1 MAISCFAVTFIIVVL
16 TFSPETLR
24 MLVKAVDPNPT
35 QLECVAKIQQLEQK
49 KTQITQEI
57 ATLKSGACSSPGTKA
72 HTLIKPVTS
81 QSIASSG
88 PGTGTSHDP
97 YKIASIEDLRK
108 LRGIWRN
115 NTGKYFI
122 VTQNIDLSCIA
133 NFAPLPRFE
142 GILDGNNKK
151 ILNLKI
157 DVTHLSSQRNTGF
170 FETIG
175 RTGQVKNLRLEN
187 VLVKG
192 EEYVGGLAG
201 YHYGRIDN
209 SYVTGQI
216 LGTTKYHSVGG
227 LVGMSYIGSKIT
239 DSYATAKV
247 SGRNRVGG
255 LVGRLFIGTIQS
267 CYATGTVLGI
277 GNTSN
282 FANWA
287 RKIGGLV
294 GDNYGT
300 ILSSYATGDVSGQRY
315 IGGLVGLS
323 DSKINN
329 SYATGNVSG
338 SRYIGGLVGNNW
350 GTITKCYAIGKVS
363 GVHGVGGLVG
373 DNVGRIDNSY
383 VTGQVLGAESSVGG
397 LVGTSSLDSRITDSY
412 ATAKVSGRNRVGG
425 LVGSLYEG
433 TIQRCYAT
441 GTVSGIGDKIGGG
454 LVGDNHGMILSS
466 YATGDVLGQ
475 SDIGGLVGKSGWG
488 HQTIINNSY
497 ATGNVSGTGI
507 TGGLVGYN
515 QGTITK
521 CYAIGQVSGG
531 DSVGGLVGW
540 DSGRIDNSYAT
551 GQVLGTED
559 YIGGLVGLSSNDTR
573 ITDSYATAKVY
584 GRYYVGGL
592 VGELRKGTIQRCYAT
607 GTVSG
612 IGKTTGTAN
621 QIGGLVGG
629 HYGTILS
636 SYATGDVLGRR
647 YIGGLVGFSG
657 SGHHVKIN
665 NSYATG
671 NVSGVLYIG
680 GLVGRNQGTITKC
693 YVIGQVSGESGVGG
707 LVGRNSDRIDNSYA
721 TGQVLGTKF
730 SVGGLVGTSS
740 SDSRITDSYATAK
753 VSGRSYVGG
762 LVGALYGGTI
772 QRCHATGTV
781 SGIRIYIGGLVG
793 DFTGTILSSYAT
805 GNVSGWIY
813 IGGLVG
819 ISGGGGG
826 HSGSVKLNNSYATG
840 NVSGK
845 EYIGGLVGYNWGAIT
860 KCYAIGNVS
869 GSDRVGGLVGENY
882 NYRYSR
888 IDNSYGKQHY
898 GTTNTLGAK
907 TDTELKTPST
917 FTGWDTRLWKLT
929 QNQYP
934 KLKIFLN

>member
-441 GTVSGIGDKIGGG
+441 GTVSGIGDKIGG
-454 LVGDNHGMILSS
+454 
-466 YATGDVLGQ
+466 
-475 SDIGGLVGKSGWG
+475 
-488 HQTIINNSY
+488 
-497 ATGNVSGTGI
+497 
-507 TGGLVGYN
+507 LVGYF
-515 QGTITK
+515 
-521 CYAIGQVSGG
+521 
-531 DSVGGLVGW
+531 
-540 DSGRIDNSYAT
+540 
-551 GQVLGTED
+551 
-559 YIGGLVGLSSNDTR
+559 
-573 ITDSYATAKVY
+573 
-584 GRYYVGGL
+584 
-592 VGELRKGTIQRCYAT
+592 
-607 GTVSG
+607 
-612 IGKTTGTAN
+612 
-621 QIGGLVGG
+621 
-629 HYGTILS
+629 YGTILS
-636 SYATGDVLGRR
+636 SYATGGVSGQ
-647 YIGGLVGFSG
+647 YNIGGLVGNSISG
-657 SGHHVKIN
+657 YQTFHAKIN

-671 NVSGVLYIG
+671 NVSG
-680 GLVGRNQGTITKC
+680 
-693 YVIGQVSGESGVGG
+693 
-707 LVGRNSDRIDNSYA
+707 
-721 TGQVLGTKF
+721 
-730 SVGGLVGTSS
+730 
-740 SDSRITDSYATAK
+740 
-753 VSGRSYVGG
+753 
-762 LVGALYGGTI
+762 
-772 QRCHATGTV
+772 
-781 SGIRIYIGGLVG
+781 
-793 DFTGTILSSYAT
+793 LS
-805 GNVSGWIY
+805 N
-813 IGGLVG
+813 
-819 ISGGGGG
+819 
-826 HSGSVKLNNSYATG
+826 
-840 NVSGK
+840 
-845 EYIGGLVGYNWGAIT
+845 IGGLVGYNEVTIT
-860 KCYAIGNVS
+860 KCYAKGQVS

-882 NYRYSR
+882 GR
-888 IDNSYGKQHY
+888 IDNSYGKQQF
-898 GTTNTLGAK
+898 GTTNKLGAK

-929 QNQYP
+929 QNKYP
-934 KLKIFLN
+934 KLKRLLN